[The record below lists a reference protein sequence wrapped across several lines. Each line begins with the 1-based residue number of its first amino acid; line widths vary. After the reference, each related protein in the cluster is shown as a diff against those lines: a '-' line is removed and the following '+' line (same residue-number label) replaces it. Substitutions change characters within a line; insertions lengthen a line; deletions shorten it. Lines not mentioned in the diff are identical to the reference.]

1 MIDKA
6 SGTVRPVVLSASTL
20 GLVWMGDALL
30 YVVMPLYAASFQI
43 ALPWVGVVLSLNRIV
58 RIFGYGWIDTLT
70 RRFGGKTMMVAAAF
84 AAALSTL
91 LYGLVQGLIPLL
103 AARFLWGLAYGVLN
117 VLSTVYALDDEKATG
132 RHVGLSR
139 AISASGP
146 ALALSGGALIA
157 VYLGPRD
164 VFLVLGV
171 LGFLAVPTALAL
183 PALRDGPSEK
193 APQTQSRWMPSSL
206 NVLFF
211 TLMLAVDGIFPMT
224 LSLLLA
230 QWLSVGSA
238 ILAAGL
244 MLAFLRATTVI
255 GSLISGGVI
264 DRVGANRVLGISVVG
279 IIIGLLG
286 VAGGYVYVAAI
297 IIIIARGFLGTA
309 GPVLVAEQTGGTKV
323 GRMAAYSTWIDC
335 GLAAG
340 PLVAGALFIPLGP
353 NGLYSLLALAVMG
366 ALAAYL
372 AVGSSS
378 PNCQPHTTDPS

>member
-1 MIDKA
+1 
-6 SGTVRPVVLSASTL
+6 
-20 GLVWMGDALL
+20 
-30 YVVMPLYAASFQI
+30 
-43 ALPWVGVVLSLNRIV
+43 
-58 RIFGYGWIDTLT
+58 
-70 RRFGGKTMMVAAAF
+70 
-84 AAALSTL
+84 
-91 LYGLVQGLIPLL
+91 
-103 AARFLWGLAYGVLN
+103 
-117 VLSTVYALDDEKATG
+117 
-132 RHVGLSR
+132 
-139 AISASGP
+139 
-146 ALALSGGALIA
+146 
-157 VYLGPRD
+157 
-164 VFLVLGV
+164 
-171 LGFLAVPTALAL
+171 
-183 PALRDGPSEK
+183 
-193 APQTQSRWMPSSL
+193 MPSSL

-224 LSLLLA
+224 LSLLLV

-297 IIIIARGFLGTA
+297 VIIIARGFLGTA

-372 AVGSSS
+372 TVGSSG
-378 PNCQPHTTDPS
+378 PNCRPHTTDPS